1 MKFLVYFALNISN
14 HFKNIMS
21 YIHTFH
27 RLIFVLITGLI
38 LTSCSSIISSATNK
52 MAQNLSTAIINNDD
66 LATVKAGAPAYL
78 LMLDSFVEGNPED
91 SDMQIAAAKL
101 YSAYTGVFVKDEQ
114 RAKRLTQKSLDFALN
129 ANCLVDESRCNLKT
143 MKFKKFE
150 AIIENFEKEHIE
162 HLFTLGS
169 SWAGW
174 IQSRQ
179 GDWNAV
185 ADLARV
191 TKIMKH
197 ALKLNARYQHG
208 QIHLFLGVLNT
219 LLPPALGGKP
229 EIGKNHFE
237 KAIEISQGENL
248 MAKVLYAE
256 KYARLVFNQ
265 ELHDKL
271 LNQVLKTEPRLR
283 GFTLTNMLAHEQAK
297 ALLIS
302 GEDYF

>member
-1 MKFLVYFALNISN
+1 M
-14 HFKNIMS
+14 
-21 YIHTFH
+21 HTFR
-27 RLIFVLITGLI
+27 RLIFILTFGLI
-38 LTSCSSIISSATNK
+38 LTSCSLIISSATNK
-52 MAQNLSTAIINNDD
+52 MAKNLSTAIMNNDD
-66 LATVKAGAPAYL
+66 LATVRAGAPAYL
-78 LMLDSFVEGNPED
+78 LMLDSFVEGDPED
-91 SDMQIAAAKL
+91 SNMQVAAANL
-101 YSAYTGVFVKDEQ
+101 YSAYAGVFVKDDEQ

-129 ANCLVDESRCNLKT
+129 ANCLVDESRCGLKT
-143 MKFKKFE
+143 MEFKKFE
-150 AIIENFEKEHIE
+150 TIIEKYEKEDIE
-162 HLFTLGS
+162 SLFILGS

-174 IQSRQ
+174 IQSRR
-179 GDWNAV
+179 GDWNAA

-191 TKIMKH
+191 TKIMNH
-197 ALKLNARYQHG
+197 ALKIDNQYQQG
-208 QIHLFLGVLNT
+208 QIHLYLGVLNT

-229 EIGKNHFE
+229 ETGKNHFE
-237 KAIEISQGENL
+237 KAIEIAQGKNL

-271 LNQVLKTEPRLR
+271 LNQVLKTDPRLR